1 MFVPYKDRSI
11 VPGMRVR
18 VYRNLLK
25 PSFFSIQ
32 AMEGQ
37 YKGKVVGYA
46 RAVGLERVT
55 FVVSKKTWQRVSSEG
70 VRTVFAF
77 ADGAL
82 VDCKAALP
90 VGFVE
95 RITLQPFERCYF
107 FNRKRPHIPVTEAA
121 RGYLFG
127 ADFWAAAEPAGLA
140 L

>member
-1 MFVPYKDRSI
+1 MFIPYKDRSI
-11 VPGMRVR
+11 KPGMRVR

-25 PSFFSIQ
+25 PSFFSLQ

-37 YKGKVVGYA
+37 YKRKVVGYA
-46 RAVGLERVT
+46 RAVGLESVT
-55 FVVSKKTWQRVSSEG
+55 FVVSKKTWERVISEG

-82 VDCKAALP
+82 VDCREALP
-90 VGFVE
+90 AGFAE

-107 FNRKRPHIPVTEAA
+107 FNRQQPHIPVTEAA

-127 ADFWAAAEPAGLA
+127 ADFWGTAELAGLA